1 MPPFLLI
8 NPLSG
13 SYSQAL
19 RNKLLAQLESAG
31 ITPRVM
37 TVTGPEDARRVC
49 ALIEDSVENPLI
61 LVAGGDGTIN
71 AVINALAPGRSTLGI
86 LPVGTANVLAHELGV
101 GSVETAIECIAAGK
115 RRPLAVGL
123 LENDAGLSL
132 RFVLMAGVGLDGG
145 IVHGVRSLEKRFLK
159 KGAYLLSAL
168 RILLEWPR
176 GRFPVVADGCRLEC
190 HSVIICNGARY
201 GGNFKLIPEADI
213 SEPSLDLF
221 CITSESRSSYLGI
234 IASVLSG
241 RYCER
246 NDVKRLHASRIT
258 VGGDRPI
265 QLDGDGC
272 GRAPVKIGVLANFAG
287 ILTP

>member
-13 SYSQAL
+13 SYSPSL
-19 RNKLLAQLESAG
+19 RNQLLTQLESAG
-31 ITPRVM
+31 ITPEVM

-49 ALIEDSVENPLI
+49 GLIEDSVENPVV

-71 AVINALAPGRSTLGI
+71 AVINALVPGRSILGI

-101 GSVETAIECIAAGK
+101 GSVESAIKCIADGNS
-115 RRPLAVGL
+115 RPLAVGL
-123 LENDAGLSL
+123 LENDAGLSR
-132 RFVLMAGVGLDGG
+132 RFVLMAGIGLDGG
-145 IVHGVRSLEKRFLK
+145 IVQGVRPLEKRVLK

-168 RILLEWPR
+168 LLLMKWPR
-176 GRFPVVADGCRLEC
+176 GRFLVVADGYSLEC

-201 GGNFKLIPEADI
+201 GGNLELVPEADI
-213 SEPSLDLF
+213 SEPLLDLF
-221 CITSESRSSYLGI
+221 CITSESRRSYLGI

-241 RYCER
+241 RSRER
-246 NDVKRLHASRIT
+246 DDVKCLRASRIT
-258 VGGDRPI
+258 VGGDRPV

-272 GRAPVKIGVLANFAG
+272 GQAPVTVGVLPNFAR
-287 ILTP
+287 IFAP

>member
-13 SYSQAL
+13 SYSEAL
-19 RNKLLAQLESAG
+19 RNKLLIQLESVG
-31 ITPRVM
+31 ITPEVM
-37 TVTGPEDARRVC
+37 TVTGPEDARQVC
-49 ALIEDSVENPLI
+49 ALIEDSVENPLV

-86 LPVGTANVLAHELGV
+86 LPVGTANVLAHELGI
-101 GSVETAIECIAAGK
+101 GSVEAAIECIAAGK
-115 RRPLAVGL
+115 SRPLAVGL
-123 LENDAGLSL
+123 LENDAGLSR
-132 RFVLMAGVGLDGG
+132 RFVLMAGIGLDGG
-145 IVHGVRSLEKRFLK
+145 IVHGVRPLEKRFLK

-168 RILLEWPR
+168 RILLKWPR
-176 GRFPVVADGCRLEC
+176 GRFLVVADGCRLEC

-201 GGNFKLIPEADI
+201 GGNLELVPEADI
-213 SEPSLDLF
+213 SEPLLDLF
-221 CITSESRSSYLGI
+221 CITSESRRSYLGI

-241 RYCER
+241 RSGER
-246 NDVKRLHASRIT
+246 NDVKRLRASRIT
-258 VGGDRPI
+258 VGSDRPI

-272 GRAPVKIGVLANFAG
+272 GLAPVKIGGLANFAG

>member
-49 ALIEDSVENPLI
+49 ALIEDSVENPVV

-123 LENDAGLSL
+123 LENDAGLSR